1 MTWQILVVDDEPM
14 NLEII
19 GEYLDGDGYSL
30 TFAEDGEEAWEKLQ
44 AMQPP
49 CDLILLDRMMPRLGG
64 MGLLRRLKADERY
77 RDVPVIMQTAA
88 SSPEQVREGIAA
100 GAYYYLTKPYEPN
113 DLLGIVRG
121 ALSEIADRR
130 AAATSAALSDFSLAD
145 GQSVEFRF
153 RTLQEAHDLAGQL
166 AALCA
171 DMAPVAMGLTEL
183 LVNAIE
189 HGNLGISYAEKKH
202 LRQNDGWEDEIER
215 RLASPGIGQRT
226 AQIRI
231 ERTPSNVIFTVEDE
245 GAGFDWERYL
255 VFDAERAFD
264 PNGRGIAIAKQV
276 AFGSLEY
283 RGRGNIVVATVPSVP
298 KVAAAAQGHAS

>member
-19 GEYLDGDGYSL
+19 GEYLDGDGYNL
-30 TFAEDGEEAWEKLQ
+30 TFAEDGEEAWGKLQ

-49 CDLILLDRMMPRLGG
+49 CDLILLDRMMPRLDG
-64 MGLLRRLKADERY
+64 MGLLRLLKADARY

-88 SSPEQVREGIAA
+88 SSPQQVREGIAA
-100 GAYYYLTKPYEPN
+100 GAYYYLTKPYEPH
-113 DLLGIVRG
+113 DLLGIVHA

-130 AAATSAALSDFSLAD
+130 KATISAGQSHFSLAD

-166 AALCA
+166 AAVSP

-189 HGNLGISYAEKKH
+189 HGNLGISYALKKH

-215 RLASPGIGQRT
+215 RLADPDIGQRM
-226 AQIRI
+226 ALVRI
-231 ERTPSNVIFTVEDE
+231 ERTSSSVIFTVEDE
-245 GAGFDWERYL
+245 GAGFDWTRYL

-264 PNGRGIAIAKQV
+264 PNGRGIAMAKQM
-276 AFGSLEY
+276 AFGTLEY
-283 RGRGNIVVATVPSVP
+283 RGRGNIVVATVSTVP
-298 KVAAAAQGHAS
+298 VATEEQAA